1 MNKVYYSQIDSRWK
15 NHPYPASNGYENK
28 TIGTSGC
35 GPTCAAMVVSAFK
48 DIVYPNQMGDIFR
61 ENGFRVPGGTSIDAF
76 PFVAE
81 KWDLEYKR
89 VKSSYE
95 AHQACKEGWYVIINV
110 AEGLWTTGGHY
121 ILAVG
126 ATDSDIEI
134 FDPYLYAGKFNR
146 YGRSGKVHMNGTSA
160 WINIDTF
167 KAYSNAQRFFC
178 FRGED
183 IQPIP
188 VPSEGVEKIVN
199 TNSARLNVRNAP
211 NGDIVDKLN
220 KGDHVIVYG
229 EDGGWSMIGESRWV
243 ASEYLIDAYSPAA
256 PDRDTIGEMRRFAQP
271 TIIYSRSDLS
281 GNTYNYKA
289 NTTVT
294 ILDNINDTV
303 DLIRVNQTGREGYID
318 ISAYG
323 EDIAPTPLIPNTVGQ
338 TKKLRKATIVY
349 ANSNLTGTQY
359 NYKAN
364 TTVKILEN
372 ISSTVDKIKVNMTG
386 RIGYIK
392 NNNYK

>member
-1 MNKVYYSQIDSRWK
+1 MNKVYFSQIDSRWK
-15 NHPYPASNGYENK
+15 NHPYPASNGYEDK

-35 GPTCAAMVVSAFK
+35 GPTCAAMVISAFR
-48 DIVYPNQMGDIFR
+48 DIAYPNQIGDIFI
-61 ENGFRVPGGTSIDAF
+61 ENGFRVPGGTSTDAF
-76 PFVAE
+76 PFIAE

-89 VKSSYE
+89 VNSSYE
-95 AHQACKEGWYVIINV
+95 AHQACKEGWLVIINV

-134 FDPYLYAGKFNR
+134 FDPYLYAGKFDR

-160 WINIDTF
+160 WVNIDTF

-178 FRGED
+178 FKGED

-188 VPSEGVEKIVN
+188 APEEEKEKIVN

-211 NGDIVDKLN
+211 NGIVIDKLN
-220 KGDHVIVYG
+220 KGDHVIVYT
-229 EDGGWSMIGESRWV
+229 ENGGWSMIGEGRWV
-243 ASEYLIDAYSPAA
+243 ASEYLADVYIPTTSN
-256 PDRDTIGEMRRFAQP
+256 RNTVGEIKRFAQP
-271 TIIYSRSDLS
+271 TIIYSRADLS

-294 ILDNINDTV
+294 ILDNISESV

-318 ISAYG
+318 INAYG
-323 EDIAPTPLIPNTVGQ
+323 EDIASAPLIPNTVGQ
-338 TKKLRKATIVY
+338 TKKLKKATIVY
-349 ANSNLTGTQY
+349 ANSDLTGTEY

-372 ISSTVDKIKVNMTG
+372 ISSTIDKIKVNMTG